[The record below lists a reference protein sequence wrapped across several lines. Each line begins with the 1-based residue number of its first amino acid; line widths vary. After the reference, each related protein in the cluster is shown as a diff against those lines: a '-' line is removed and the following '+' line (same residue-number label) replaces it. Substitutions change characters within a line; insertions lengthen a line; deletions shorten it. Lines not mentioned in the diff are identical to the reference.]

1 MPNTTLNILVE
12 VQGTQAAEAKL
23 VGVSSATKGVG
34 TQAEAT
40 AKKTSGLR
48 SQLGTLATGFAVY
61 KGAQYIKGAV
71 KETTD
76 LAKATAGLQRIT
88 GMDAQTASG
97 WVAIAK
103 ERGIQ
108 SKQLNMGFITLA
120 RQMSGAA
127 NGSKSAAA
135 AFQALG
141 LNAEA
146 LKQQTPQVQMGMLAD
161 SFKALP
167 AGVDKAA
174 LAQKLFGRQAQSLL
188 PLLNQGAK
196 GLNEQVTTM
205 GKATGMTGNSAKSA
219 MNLVRSQRELH
230 ASMMSLQVAVG
241 MALIPILTSLSA
253 VIVPIASGFA
263 KLMQGSTAF
272 RVSVVALTAALTVWI
287 AVSKLLALA
296 GIEVEA
302 GWIWV
307 AIVPAAIIGIG
318 VAFVMLYNKCAWFR
332 NAVQAVMHGVV
343 AAVNWVKNAAIG
355 VFNWIK
361 GHWPLLLGILTG
373 PIGLAVG
380 LIIKNWGKVKSTV
393 VNVANT
399 IKGALTGAFNAVAG
413 AAKGAIDVILSGW
426 NSLQFKIPSFKVG
439 PVHFGGTT
447 IGVPKIPLLAAGG
460 VTTTAGTA
468 IVGERGPELLS
479 LPGGA
484 QVSPLGGGVIHTHV
498 YIGPREI
505 AQAMSEYVAGQQAA
519 R

>member
-1 MPNTTLNILVE
+1 MANEDLNIIIRVRGGQVASSE
-12 VQGTQAAEAKL
+12 IK
-23 VGVSSATKGVG
+23 GVATATEQVG
-34 TQAEAT
+34 TQTEKT
-40 AKKTSGLR
+40 SKKTSALR

-61 KGAQYIKGAV
+61 KGAQYIKNAI
-71 KETTD
+71 KTTTD

-141 LNAEA
+141 LNAAA

-174 LAQKLFGRQAQSLL
+174 LAQKLFGRQSQALL

-196 GLNEQVTTM
+196 GLNEQVTAM
-205 GKATGMTGNSAKSA
+205 GKSTGMTGKSAKDTLK
-219 MNLVRSQRELH
+219 LVVSQRELH
-230 ASMMSLQVAVG
+230 TAMLSLQVAVG
-241 MALIPILTSLSA
+241 TALVPILTSLSA

-263 KLMQGSTAF
+263 KLMQGSTGF
-272 RVSVVALTAALTVWI
+272 RVAVVALTAALTVWI

-318 VAFVMLYNKCAWFR
+318 IAFVMLYNKCAWFR

-343 AAVNWVKNAAIG
+343 AAVNWVKNAAVG

-413 AAKGAIDVILSGW
+413 AAKGAIDVILGGW
-426 NSLQFKIPSFKVG
+426 NALQFKIPGFKVG

-460 VTTTAGTA
+460 TVTTAGSA
-468 IVGERGPELLS
+468 IVGERGPEILS
-479 LPGGA
+479 LPAGA

-505 AQAMSEYVAGQQAA
+505 ATAISDYVAGQQAA